1 MDQHSSASHPASG
14 FVTHSGFA
22 LIELLGALALT
33 GILIGLAYPM
43 VTDWMHRWH
52 VIQSRARFERD
63 WRWARWSAQQ
73 SGQVIRLQ
81 SLDHCHASR
90 TAGWS
95 CGWQTRFE
103 ATGQLLNET
112 LLPAGLTVDTKPSG
126 SWRIDAW
133 GEPLSGGASIVFQA
147 GTDAAP
153 ATELL
158 CMNVAGR
165 LRRIQGNSCSD

>member
-1 MDQHSSASHPASG
+1 
-14 FVTHSGFA
+14 
-22 LIELLGALALT
+22 
-33 GILIGLAYPM
+33 M
-43 VTDWMHRWH
+43 VADAMHKWN

-81 SLDHCHASR
+81 ALELCHASR

-95 CGWQTRFE
+95 CGWQTRVE

-112 LLPAGLTVDTKPSG
+112 RLPAGLTVDTKPS
-126 SWRIDAW
+126 STWRIDAW

-147 GTDAAP
+147 GTNATL